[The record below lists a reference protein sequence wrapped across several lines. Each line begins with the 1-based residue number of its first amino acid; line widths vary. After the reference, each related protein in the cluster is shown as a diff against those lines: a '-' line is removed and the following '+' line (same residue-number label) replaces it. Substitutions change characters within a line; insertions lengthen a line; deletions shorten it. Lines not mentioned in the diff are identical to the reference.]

1 MECLFGDVVYKMT
14 FTDAIAN
21 EYITDYKI
29 WLPSIHENDEELD
42 KELSIYDID
51 NQIKNRCKFLYSC
64 IANNGSRK
72 CIIYCK
78 DTEDMKAMME
88 CMKTLN
94 DFYIMDVDMNS
105 ISCEDNEKKRKSV
118 LECFTKN
125 NDKIQLLFN
134 IRILNECIDIS
145 ACDSIYISYAPK
157 NKITTIQRISRA
169 TRSDKNNP
177 YKIANVYIWCEAY
190 EEILETLSSIKE
202 YDIMFKDKIKVNA
215 VEFYHSKEDKEIE
228 LVENDKVLLS
238 NCIVGVKE
246 FRVYSWEEK
255 LEMVED
261 NLKMLYDYVEQYN
274 KLPSGENKNKE
285 IKSLGKWVGEQKLNY
300 KGRENRQ
307 GLINKNK
314 EIGLLWQQFMN
325 KCEYLFKTNEE
336 LWKDTLELAEKY
348 IIENKKTPSLSDKNN
363 ETKKLAKWLYH
374 QNENYKTN
382 TDIIQKDELKAL
394 WEQFINKHKFKM
406 FMTNEEW
413 WYSRLN
419 QLKEFI
425 RKHNKLPTC
434 REKNQNDKDVGIWLG
449 AQKRN
454 YILKKEIMTEGKIR
468 IEWEKFINDN
478 SELFMTNEEMWLSK
492 FKKLCEFIE
501 KNNKLPSRN
510 NEDKTLQTLPRWI
523 QTQKENYE
531 NNTYIMKQNTDIK
544 LKWEEFASKYP
555 HLF

>member
-1 MECLFGDVVYKMT
+1 
-14 FTDAIAN
+14 
-21 EYITDYKI
+21 
-29 WLPSIHENDEELD
+29 
-42 KELSIYDID
+42 
-51 NQIKNRCKFLYSC
+51 
-64 IANNGSRK
+64 
-72 CIIYCK
+72 
-78 DTEDMKAMME
+78 
-88 CMKTLN
+88 
-94 DFYIMDVDMNS
+94 
-105 ISCEDNEKKRKSV
+105 
-118 LECFTKN
+118 
-125 NDKIQLLFN
+125 
-134 IRILNECIDIS
+134 
-145 ACDSIYISYAPK
+145 
-157 NKITTIQRISRA
+157 
-169 TRSDKNNP
+169 
-177 YKIANVYIWCEAY
+177 
-190 EEILETLSSIKE
+190 
-202 YDIMFKDKIKVNA
+202 
-215 VEFYHSKEDKEIE
+215 
-228 LVENDKVLLS
+228 
-238 NCIVGVKE
+238 
-246 FRVYSWEEK
+246 
-255 LEMVED
+255 
-261 NLKMLYDYVEQYN
+261 
-274 KLPSGENKNKE
+274 
-285 IKSLGKWVGEQKLNY
+285 
-300 KGRENRQ
+300 
-307 GLINKNK
+307 
-314 EIGLLWQQFMN
+314 MN